1 MNKVFRNLFVF
12 LLVVGII
19 SCAKVPITGRK
30 QLKLLPNSMVMAMG
44 QSNYA
49 TFLKENP
56 AVNPPT
62 MQSAGVTAVGVRIS
76 QAVEKYMKDNGLSK
90 KIAGYKWEFNV
101 VESKDVNAWC
111 MPGGKV
117 VVYTGILPL
126 TKDDAGL
133 AVVLSH
139 EIAHAIADHGNERMS
154 QELAVQAAGIG
165 LEVYMQQKPQQ
176 THDLF
181 MSVFGVGSQL
191 GILAYSRQHELE
203 ADKLGLVFMAMAGY
217 DPERAVSFW
226 QEMSK
231 VGGTKPLE
239 ILSTHPSDAR
249 RIAQVQAF
257 LPEAKKYYSG
267 APVTPV
273 NNNPTNNVAPIPGQ
287 KTVAPKK
294 TVTPSKPTP
303 PPSPTKL
310 GVKIK
315 K

>member
-1 MNKVFRNLFVF
+1 MNKGKILRNVF
-12 LLVVGII
+12 VGMLGFAIV
-19 SCAKVPITGRK
+19 SCATVPITGRK
-30 QLKLLPNSMVMAMG
+30 QLKLLPDSMITEMG

-49 TFLKENP
+49 AFLKDNP
-56 AVNPPT
+56 AVSPPT
-62 MQSAGVTAVGVRIS
+62 RQSAEVTAVGLRIS

-90 KIAGYKWEFNV
+90 KIEGYKWEFNV
-101 VESKDVNAWC
+101 VDSKEVNAWC

-133 AVVLSH
+133 AVVMGH

-154 QELAVQAAGIG
+154 QELTVQAAGIG
-165 LEVYMQQKPQQ
+165 LQVFMQTKPQATQ
-176 THDLF
+176 DIF
-181 MSVFGVGSQL
+181 MSAFGVGSQM

-231 VGGTKPLE
+231 IGGTKPPE
-239 ILSTHPSDAR
+239 IMSTHPSDER
-249 RIAQVQAF
+249 RIAQIQAF
-257 LPEAKKYYSG
+257 LPEAKKYYVAYSPATG
-267 APVTPV
+267 SKSSVTKP
-273 NNNPTNNVAPIPGQ
+273 
-287 KTVAPKK
+287 
-294 TVTPSKPTP
+294 TVTKQSANPAPA
-303 PPSPTKL
+303 TKNNT
-310 GVKIK
+310 K

>member
-1 MNKVFRNLFVF
+1 MNKLTRNLFVF
-12 LLVVGII
+12 IIGIAII
-19 SCAKVPITGRK
+19 SCSKVPITGRK
-30 QLKLLPNSMVMAMG
+30 QLKLLPNSMMMEMG

-49 TFLKENP
+49 SFLKENP

-62 MQSAGVTAVGVRIS
+62 RASLEVSVVGVRIS

-90 KIAGYKWEFNV
+90 KIEGYKWEFNV
-101 VESKDVNAWC
+101 VDSKDVNAWC

-133 AVVLSH
+133 AVVMGH

-165 LEVYMQQKPQQ
+165 LQIYMQQQPQQ
-176 THDLF
+176 TQEIF
-181 MSVFGVGSQL
+181 MTSFGVGSQL

-217 DPERAVSFW
+217 DPARAVSFW

-231 VGGTKPLE
+231 IGGNKPPE
-239 ILSTHPSDAR
+239 FLSTHPSDAR
-249 RIAQVQAF
+249 RIAQIQSF
-257 LPEAKKYYSG
+257 LPEAEKYYSANNTG
-267 APVTPV
+267 TGNNTKINNISTPAQQKPVS
-273 NNNPTNNVAPIPGQ
+273 NPD
-287 KTVAPKK
+287 
-294 TVTPSKPTP
+294 
-303 PPSPTKL
+303 TKNP

-315 K
+315 